1 MEGRAKKNLPGGS
14 LKYKF
19 VCLKTRVFKCSTVV
33 GDSSVGVYS
42 IHVYIY
48 CIRIYTFLNHFK

>member
-33 GDSSVGVYS
+33 GDSSVGVYG
-42 IHVYIY
+42 IHVYTVYGYI
-48 CIRIYTFLNHFK
+48 HF